1 LAKTRVN
8 PDHSPI
14 GDPFASYEENSVNIQ
29 QMLGQAIAESVSAV
43 GDAFPLFPATARAER
58 DGLSDWHAQFSAASN
73 DQRAARRTTQALF
86 RAATVRN

>member
-1 LAKTRVN
+1 LVNSRVN

-14 GDPFASYEENSVNIQ
+14 GDPLASYEEDSVNIQ

-43 GDAFPLFPATARAER
+43 GNAFPLFPATPSAER
-58 DGLSDWHAQFSAASN
+58 DGLSDWHAQFSAASH
-73 DQRAARRTTQALF
+73 DQRAARRTAQALF